1 MWNTVLLVPSGLHWS
16 HRNWRP
22 GEVNFGT
29 ERPRQGMNNDEKTTS
44 RWRSVGELIQRP
56 WKMGDVLQ
64 CILGLPITDG
74 DFPVRKLLVYQMV
87 SAVI

>member
-29 ERPRQGMNNDEKTTS
+29 ERPRQGMKNDEKTTKND
-44 RWRSVGELIQRP
+44 EP
-56 WKMGDVLQ
+56 GDPLENSFKGHGKWVMYYNVYLV
-64 CILGLPITDG
+64 C
-74 DFPVRKLLVYQMV
+74 LLQMV
-87 SAVI
+87 IFLFANC